1 MKIITETPDLI
12 ELCDRLADE
21 RFVTVDTEFIREKT
35 YWPKLC
41 LVQVAGDD
49 PDTHAAIDPI
59 AGNLDLSP
67 LFELFDNEK
76 VLKVFHAA
84 RQDIEIFQ
92 HLSGRVPHPLFDTQ
106 VAAMV
111 CGFGESVGYETL
123 VSKLVGAR
131 IDKTSRFTDW
141 ARRPLTDK
149 QIAYAMSDVTHLR
162 TIFERLSAMLEESGR
177 AAWVREEMDVLADPE
192 TYITRPNEAWER
204 IRTRSTDGAFLAVV
218 RELAAWRE
226 VQAQKRNV
234 PRNYIAKDET
244 LLEMASSQPSSAG
257 ELKHVRGLPK
267 WAADGAGAAEL
278 LEVIARARA
287 LPKSEHPVRE
297 QSKALPR
304 GLGPLVDL
312 LKVLLKM
319 KCEEHGVARTLIA
332 NAADLEQI
340 AAHAEDAD
348 LPALKGWRWEVF
360 GADAVHLVEGRV
372 GLSARGRRIAVVSL
386 DGDEQIIQASK
397 RRRKRRRRRKGGEA
411 EAQPAADIAAATA
424 GGGADG

>member
-12 ELCDRLADE
+12 DLCNRLARE
-21 RFVTVDTEFIREKT
+21 TFVTVDTEFIREKT
-35 YWPKLC
+35 YWPNLC
-41 LVQVAGDD
+41 LVQVAGST
-49 PDTHAAIDPI
+49 PDTEAAIDPI
-59 AGNLDLSP
+59 AGDLDLAP
-67 LFELFDNEK
+67 LFDLLDNEN

-84 RQDIEIFQ
+84 RQDIEIFH

-106 VAAMV
+106 VAGMV

-123 VSKLVGAR
+123 VTKLMGER
-131 IDKTSRFTDW
+131 IDKSSRFTDW

-162 TIFERLSAMLEESGR
+162 TIYQKLDAMLADSGR
-177 AAWVREEMDVLADPE
+177 AAWVREEMDVLANPE
-192 TYITRPNEAWER
+192 TYFTRPEEAWER
-204 IRTRSTDGAFLAVV
+204 IRTRSTDGAFLVMV
-218 RELAAWRE
+218 RELAGWRE
-226 VQAQKRNV
+226 IQAQKRNV

-244 LLEMASSQPSSAG
+244 LLEMASSQPSNTD
-257 ELKHVRGLPK
+257 ELKRVRGLPK
-267 WAADGAGAAEL
+267 WAADGAGGAEL

-297 QSKALPR
+297 QSKTLPR

-319 KCEEHGVARTLIA
+319 KCEEHGVARTLVA
-332 NAADLEQI
+332 NTADLEEI
-340 AAHAEDAD
+340 AAHAENAD
-348 LPALKGWRWEVF
+348 LPAMKGWRWELF

-386 DGDEQIIQASK
+386 DGDEEIIQASK
-397 RRRKRRRRRKGGEA
+397 RRRKRRRRRKGSET
-411 EAQPAADIAAATA
+411 EAQATPETA
-424 GGGADG
+424 EFGGGDGADG